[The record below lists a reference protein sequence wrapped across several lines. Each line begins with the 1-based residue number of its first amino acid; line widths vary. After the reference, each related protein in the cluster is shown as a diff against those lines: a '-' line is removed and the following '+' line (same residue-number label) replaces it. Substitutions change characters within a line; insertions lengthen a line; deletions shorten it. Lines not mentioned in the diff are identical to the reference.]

1 VRVAVTSGD
10 AASFDEAADNSVLTT
25 DASTA
30 ALFPGLETIGGDG
43 WGTCFDL
50 RVRVAIG
57 ARATKSFDAAADDGA
72 FATEAS
78 VGAVLSDLS
87 TEGRMGSGKRGDL
100 RMRRAGAV
108 WVGEVEAILINN
120 CA

>member
-1 VRVAVTSGD
+1 MRVAVTSGD

-43 WGTCFDL
+43 SGTCFDL

-57 ARATKSFDAAADDGA
+57 ARFVKSFDAAA
-72 FATEAS
+72 ES
-78 VGAVLSDLS
+78 VGAVFSDLS
-87 TEGRMGSGKRGDL
+87 TEGGMGSGKRDDL
-100 RMRRAGAV
+100 RRRRAGAV